1 MKDQPSYNRAR
12 NAKRA
17 SYDRDTVNAIL
28 QAGLVGHLGF
38 IAEGRPMVMPMI
50 YALGG
55 NCIYL
60 HGASKARII
69 KLGQDTPLSM
79 TVTLVDGIVAARSA
93 FHHSMN
99 YRCAVVHGTGRAV
112 TDPSEHEQAMQALTE
127 HLLPNR
133 YQEVRPITA
142 QERKATGI
150 IALEIE
156 AASVKIRQGPPSDDK
171 EDLDLGIWAGVIPVT
186 TSLGRAVADNYSPD
200 SNEPQSVKAARVK
213 FV

>member
-1 MKDQPSYNRAR
+1 MLKQPSYNRAR
-12 NAKRA
+12 NAKYA
-17 SYDRDTVNAIL
+17 TYDRDAVDAIL
-28 QAGLVGHLGF
+28 HAGLVGHVGF
-38 IAEGRPMVMPMI
+38 IADGRPMVMPMI
-50 YALGG
+50 YALGE

-69 KLGQDTPLSM
+69 KLGQGTPLSM

-99 YRCAVVHGTGRAV
+99 YRCAVVHGTGRTV
-112 TDPSEHEQAMQALTE
+112 TDVAEHEHAMQALTE

-133 YQEVRPITA
+133 YEEVRPITA

-150 IALEIE
+150 IALDIE

-186 TSLGRAVADNYSPD
+186 TALGRAIADNHSPVTD
-200 SNEPQSVKAARVK
+200 EPRSVKAARIK
-213 FV
+213 FA